1 MRQRRFILVSLAFVL
16 SIGFALGGYGIG
28 RALDIQIGN
37 SHPQQQSFSVAPPT
51 ILYFA
56 SEANY
61 VTVAQAEAGN
71 VQTVLRWQV
80 LGMRSGDY
88 LTLSQY
94 QGNAWVSML
103 NPFSTPLEATGQF
116 AVFIQHPLNFG
127 PITYRLAVYDS
138 SNAVQSEQFLLIP
151 YSGYSNQPPGI
162 ELFTARQNSIDAN
175 VLNYQG
181 GTISLA
187 WRVLNRPMGTNLV
200 FEQVLENGSAVSVE
214 LPRTQLWV
222 ASTGEG
228 VVAPRLPERAKVFV
242 LRIRLVNVSTG
253 QTLDQ
258 REVSI
263 QVTGILLRTPTAVVT
278 PSVTPFNAN

>member
-1 MRQRRFILVSLAFVL
+1 MRHRRLIVIGLALSLA
-16 SIGFALGGYGIG
+16 IALGGYGIG
-28 RALDIQIGN
+28 RALDVPALN
-37 SHPQQQSFSVAPPT
+37 RHAQQQSFSVAPPT

-56 SEANY
+56 SEVNHI
-61 VTVAQAEAGN
+61 TIAQAEVGN
-71 VQTVLRWQV
+71 VQTILRWQV

-103 NPFSTPLEATGQF
+103 NPYSTPLDATGRF

-138 SNAVQSEQFLLIP
+138 RNQVTSEQFLLIP
-151 YSGYSNQPPGI
+151 YSSYANQPPGI
-162 ELFTARQNSIDAN
+162 EIFTARQTSIDAN
-175 VLNYQG
+175 VLYYQG
-181 GTISLA
+181 GTITLA
-187 WRVLNRPMGTNLV
+187 WRVVNRPIGTNLV
-200 FEQVLENGSAVSVE
+200 FEQVLENGAAVSVE
-214 LPRTQLWV
+214 MPRNQLWV

-228 VVAPRLPERAKVFV
+228 VVAPRLPEQASVFV

-263 QVTGILLRTPTAVVT
+263 RVTGILLRTPTAVVT

>member
-1 MRQRRFILVSLAFVL
+1 MQQRRFILASLAIIL
-16 SIGFALGGYGIG
+16 SITFALGGYRIG
-28 RALDIQIGN
+28 RALDIPIGN
-37 SHPQQQSFSVAPPT
+37 PRPQQQSFSVAPPT

-71 VQTVLRWQV
+71 VQTILRWQV
-80 LGMRSGDY
+80 LGMRPGDY

-138 SNAVQSEQFLLIP
+138 QNAVQSEQFLLIP

-162 ELFTARQNSIDAN
+162 ELFTARQSSIDAN

-187 WRVLNRPMGTNLV
+187 WRVLNRPVGTNLV
-200 FEQVLENGSAVSVE
+200 FEQVLENGTAVSVE
-214 LPRTQLWV
+214 LPRNQLWV

-242 LRIRLVNVSTG
+242 LRIRLVNISTG

-278 PSVTPFNAN
+278 PSLTPFNAN

>member
-1 MRQRRFILVSLAFVL
+1 MRQRRFILASLAFII

-28 RALDIQIGN
+28 RALDN
-37 SHPQQQSFSVAPPT
+37 PSDNAHSQQQSFSVAPPA

-56 SEANY
+56 SEATY

-103 NPFSTPLEATGQF
+103 NPYSTPLEATGQF

-138 SNAVQSEQFLLIP
+138 RNAVQSEQFLLIP
-151 YSGYSNQPPGI
+151 YSGYSNQPPSI
-162 ELFTARQNSIDAN
+162 ELFTARQASIDAN
-175 VLNYQG
+175 VLYYQG
-181 GTISLA
+181 GTVSLA
-187 WRVLNRPMGTNLV
+187 WRVLNRPVGTNLV
-200 FEQVLENGSAVSVE
+200 FEQVLENGTAVSVE
-214 LPRTQLWV
+214 LPRNQLWV